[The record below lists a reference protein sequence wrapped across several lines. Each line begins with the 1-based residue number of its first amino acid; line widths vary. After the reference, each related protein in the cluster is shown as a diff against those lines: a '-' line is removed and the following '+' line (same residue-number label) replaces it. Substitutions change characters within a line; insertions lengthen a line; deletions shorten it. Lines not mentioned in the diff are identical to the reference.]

1 MTSKGFSLCTN
12 VFIFFE
18 KVLFQFHIDFD
29 DKFLD
34 IQKKSSKN
42 YNKLTAIAAM
52 HGLFNMHCLRNLL
65 VDIV

>member
-1 MTSKGFSLCTN
+1 MYKRIY
-12 VFIFFE
+12 IFFE